1 MKHNLFILITTEMIF
16 FSYLTDFSY
25 FPVKIVFQKLLD
37 TVRIGQKWPFWK
49 GV

>member
-25 FPVKIVFQKLLD
+25 FPVKIVFQKVLD
-37 TVRIGQKWPFWK
+37 TGRKSQKLTFWK